1 MNELA
6 ASGTACEGN
15 ISDFALRIGALP
27 DALKQLKKNLDEL
40 SARITQVKGA
50 IQGGNENDQKKVTEV
65 EVALPGSEPI
75 TGYKKEVEDKI
86 MILLKS

>member
-6 ASGTACEGN
+6 ASGTASEGN

-65 EVALPGSEPI
+65 EAALPGLELI
-75 TGYKKEVEDKI
+75 QDIKKKEKI
-86 MILLKS
+86 K

>member
-6 ASGTACEGN
+6 ASGTASEGN

-40 SARITQVKGA
+40 SARITQVKVA
-50 IQGGNENDQKKVTEV
+50 IQGGN
-65 EVALPGSEPI
+65 
-75 TGYKKEVEDKI
+75 
-86 MILLKS
+86 